1 MLMQLS
7 RQKTFRGV
15 TNRSAL
21 AVLAVLVL
29 VGIGLFLRYWMT
41 PPTKPDVDVGR
52 KVAEQF
58 LAHIRDGQAGAAWDN
73 ATAEFKSIE
82 GRESFERSSAKA
94 PVLKQE
100 TSFVSM
106 QEVRVKDEPR
116 AEYIFQSAEGKM
128 VRVLVGYEAGAWKVD
143 RLTL

>member
-1 MLMQLS
+1 MNQPTRRKMLC
-7 RQKTFRGV
+7 GA

-29 VGIGLFLRYWMT
+29 VGVGLFLRYWMT

-52 KVAEQF
+52 NVAGQF
-58 LAHIRDGQAGAAWDN
+58 LTQIRDGDAGEAWDA

-94 PVLKQE
+94 PALKQE
-100 TSFVSM
+100 LRFVSM

-116 AEYIFQSAEGKM
+116 AEYIFQSPDGKM
-128 VRVLVGYEAGAWKVD
+128 VRVLVGYEGGAWKVD